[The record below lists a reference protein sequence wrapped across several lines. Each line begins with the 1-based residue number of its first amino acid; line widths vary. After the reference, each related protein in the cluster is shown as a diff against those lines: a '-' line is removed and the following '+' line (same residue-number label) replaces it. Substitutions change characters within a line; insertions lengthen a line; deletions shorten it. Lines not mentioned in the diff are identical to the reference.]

1 MNSLDRRFFRVHLGR
16 QASDAQECFENNFV
30 GVHFSFV
37 GIIDLDFETLFGT
50 FGIAAVFGL
59 R

>member
-1 MNSLDRRFFRVHLGR
+1 MHLGR
-16 QASDAQECFENNFV
+16 QASASQECFENNFV